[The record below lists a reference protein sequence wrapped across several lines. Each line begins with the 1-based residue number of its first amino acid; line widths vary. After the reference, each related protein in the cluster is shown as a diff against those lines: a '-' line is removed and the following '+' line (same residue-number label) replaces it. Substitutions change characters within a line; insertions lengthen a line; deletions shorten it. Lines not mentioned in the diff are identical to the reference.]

1 MKRSILCI
9 FIAAAIL
16 VCCAPSA
23 GALSAKTPSAP
34 GVSAKAAVLIDAQT
48 GKIIYGKNE
57 YDRLPMASTTKIMS
71 ALLLLE
77 SGDLDTEFRVDNTA
91 ILVEGSSMGL
101 CPDDIVTKRALC
113 YGMLL
118 PSGNDAANETAVL
131 LAGSPEK
138 FADIMNQ
145 RAEKLGLR
153 DTHFVTPSGLHDD
166 DHYST
171 ARDMAVLAREALKNE
186 TFREICGTSKAK
198 LTFGNPPYERW
209 LVNTNKL
216 LTLCDGC
223 IGVKTGFTDEAGRC
237 LVSAAERD
245 GVTLICVTL
254 NDPNDWNDHVRMY
267 DYGFSVTKGVNAEFD
282 FSELYVSVAGG
293 DRGRVRVLPDNV
305 PVYTS
310 VKGSVP
316 KATYEVMT
324 EKFIYAPVSKG
335 KKAGV
340 VRWYSDGVLI
350 ATSDLI
356 AAEECGAV
364 IKEYKP
370 GFDDKIVEWIKG
382 ILQK

>member
-9 FIAAAIL
+9 FMAAAIL

-23 GALSAKTPSAP
+23 GAFSIS

-48 GKIIYGKNE
+48 GTIISGKNQ

-77 SGDLDTEFRVDNTA
+77 SGDLDKEFRVDNDA

-101 CPDDIVTKRALC
+101 CPDDVVTKRSLC

-131 LAGSPEK
+131 LAGSGSK
-138 FADIMNQ
+138 FADMMNK
-145 RAEKLGLR
+145 RAEKLGMR

-171 ARDMAVLAREALKNE
+171 AYDMAILTREALKNE
-186 TFREICGTSKAK
+186 TFREICGTTKAK
-198 LTFGNPPYERW
+198 LRFGNPPYERW

-216 LTLCDGC
+216 LSLYDGC

-254 NDPNDWNDHVRMY
+254 NDPNDWNDHIKMY
-267 DYGFSVTKGVNAEFD
+267 NYGFSQTKSVDPSFD
-282 FSELYVSVAGG
+282 FSELCVNVAGG
-293 DRGRVRVLPDNV
+293 DKDKVRIIPAEI
-305 PVYTS
+305 PKYTS
-310 VKGSVP
+310 INGSMPVT
-316 KATYEVMT
+316 AYEASI

-335 KKAGV
+335 KKAGI
-340 VRWYSDGVLI
+340 VRYYSDGVLI
-350 ATSDLI
+350 GTSDLV
-356 AAEECGAV
+356 AAEECSAV

-370 GFDDKIVEWIKG
+370 GLDDKIVNWIKS
-382 ILQK
+382 ILKKK